1 MITQDARVLIN
12 LRDSIS
18 LIFLMIILA
27 ILTGLTLWFYHQDHY
42 AIGRIVSINDI
53 PGRQQTLAMVEVP
66 GLTSQAL
73 RFNHRVENEEAIS
86 IGCWIIAK
94 GEPRI
99 IRVSIRILDVKNVQ
113 IFPLRVNLPTI
124 NKDGLGKEF
133 LNVLDGHRLLTLIA
147 GSVILV
153 VGLILARVLGAG
165 FMGTLASVL
174 VWHLAAIAYLEGMV
188 TVPGKAWPVL
198 LAMGFLLGFI
208 VSVRDTS
215 IPGFL
220 AQRLVIIG
228 ALLILPEAMS
238 TVLNWPVEI
247 VRIVT
252 VLGTIIS
259 PAIGI
264 WLLASFFL
272 AVGLSAEGPAVNLI
286 LVAAGAA
293 THILTRGRWIPNFHK
308 PMFLDRQ
315 VSDCA
320 EGYGR

>member
-1 MITQDARVLIN
+1 MITQEARLFN

-18 LIFLMIILA
+18 LIFSMIILA

-53 PGRQQTLAMVEVP
+53 PGRQQVLAIVEMP
-66 GLTSQAL
+66 GLTSRAL
-73 RFNHRVENEEAIS
+73 RFNHRMEKEEAIS
-86 IGCWIIAK
+86 TGCWIIAK

-99 IRVSIRILDVKNVQ
+99 VGNSMRILDVKKVQ
-113 IFPLRVNLPTI
+113 IFPMQINVPTI
-124 NKDGLGKEF
+124 SKDGLEKEF
-133 LNVLDGHRLLTLIA
+133 LNILDEHRLLTLIA

-174 VWHLAAIAYLEGMV
+174 VWHLVAIACLEGML
-188 TVPGKAWPVL
+188 TVPEKAWLVL

-208 VSVRDTS
+208 VSVRGAS

-220 AQRLVIIG
+220 AQRLGILG

-247 VRIVT
+247 VWIVT

-272 AVGLSAEGPAVNLI
+272 AVGLNAEGPAVNLI
-286 LVAAGAA
+286 LVAAAVA
-293 THILTRGRWIPNFHK
+293 IHILTRGRWIPNFHK
-308 PMFLDRQ
+308 PMFLVRR

-320 EGYGR
+320 ETYGR